1 MTLNKQPVQTNNAP
15 QAIGPY
21 SQAVKFGNLLITS
34 GQLGI
39 DPATGAIPATIEEQ
53 TRQSLENVK
62 AIVEAAGASMDQVV
76 KTTVFLKDMN
86 DFATVNGIYA
96 QYFSEP
102 YPARSAVEVARLPK
116 DGLVEIE
123 VMVQLQ

>member
-1 MTLNKQPVQTNNAP
+1 MSANKQPIQTNNAP

-39 DPATGAIPATIEEQ
+39 DPATGNIPATIEEQ